1 MQERNLNQGVIDMLC
16 LTRKLNET
24 IRINDD
30 IEIVVIRLTGNR
42 VKIGVQA
49 PQDVKVLRGELAER
63 DKRDAA

>member
-1 MQERNLNQGVIDMLC
+1 MLV
-16 LTRKLNET
+16 LSRKEAQT

-30 IEIVVIRLTGNR
+30 IEIVVVRVNGNR

-49 PQDVKVLRGELAER
+49 PRDVKVLRGELAER

>member
-1 MQERNLNQGVIDMLC
+1 MLC

-30 IEIVVIRLTGNR
+30 IEIVVVRVNGNR

-49 PQDVKVLRGELAER
+49 PQDVKVLRGELVER
-63 DKRDAA
+63 DKWDAA

>member
-30 IEIVVIRLTGNR
+30 IEIVVVRVNGNR

-49 PQDVKVLRGELAER
+49 PQDVKVLRGELVER
-63 DKRDAA
+63 DKWDAA

>member
-1 MQERNLNQGVIDMLC
+1 MQERNLNQGVIDMLV

-30 IEIVVIRLTGNR
+30 IEIKVIRLTGNR

-49 PQDVKVLRGELAER
+49 PQDVKVMRGELVER